1 MFSFVNKSKDGIAET
16 FLSHSQHISNG
27 SFENG
32 KKHFLLKNKN
42 PFILHFLLEGKIFY
56 RGKKEI
62 RKRERR
68 GKRKKENVTK
78 KERSI

>member
-1 MFSFVNKSKDGIAET
+1 MELPKHFFPTLNT
-16 FLSHSQHISNG
+16 SQMDLLKM
-27 SFENG
+27 E

-78 KERSI
+78 KEKSI